1 MKQKYRYKFERIGE
15 SWIFGVATAKAEAEY
30 RRVVHEHARDG
41 WRLVQVFAPSFGAFG
56 AAKYIELIFEK
67 ELE

>member
-15 SWIFGVATAKAEAEY
+15 SWFFGIATAKAQAEY
-30 RRVVHEHARDG
+30 RRVVKEHARDG
-41 WRLVQVFAPSFGAFG
+41 WRLVQVFTPSSGTFGAT
-56 AAKYIELIFEK
+56 KYIELIFEK